1 MLDRIFFHFTNSFY
15 DHKELLVLVLA
26 LVFLTLTVSWW
37 AYDTSDIDQVYED
50 AYLEQETTFDFLDF
64 ILITGNNVF
73 LNIFAY
79 VMSIFFGIGA
89 IADILVNIGVTGSTS
104 AATAYFTG
112 DSLYFIKLTLVHGF
126 YEDVSTILNSFA
138 SFILASAVLKYVKD
152 FLSPSKQIA
161 DSRLKNAWELNKVD
175 FKESFA
181 VFLVGIAVMIFAG
194 FLEVYIS
201 IPIGNLLVEIL

>member
-1 MLDRIFFHFTNSFY
+1 
-15 DHKELLVLVLA
+15 
-26 LVFLTLTVSWW
+26 
-37 AYDTSDIDQVYED
+37 
-50 AYLEQETTFDFLDF
+50 
-64 ILITGNNVF
+64 
-73 LNIFAY
+73 
-79 VMSIFFGIGA
+79 MSIFFGIGA

>member
-1 MLDRIFFHFTNSFY
+1 M
-15 DHKELLVLVLA
+15 
-26 LVFLTLTVSWW
+26 
-37 AYDTSDIDQVYED
+37 AYDTSDINQVYED

-79 VMSIFFGIGA
+79 VTSIFFGIGA
-89 IADILVNIGVTGSTS
+89 IADILVNIGMTGSTS
-104 AATAYFTG
+104 AATAYLTG

-138 SFILASAVLKYVKD
+138 SFILASAVLRYVKD

-161 DSRLKNAWELNKVD
+161 ESRLKNAWELNKID
-175 FKESFA
+175 FKE
-181 VFLVGIAVMIFAG
+181 
-194 FLEVYIS
+194 
-201 IPIGNLLVEIL
+201 